1 MMLVYVNHPK
11 SNKGKSEISE
21 SYHNGGLDQSQG
33 GFSCHVRCHDDVG
46 LASCYF
52 VVLATE

>member
-1 MMLVYVNHPK
+1 MLVYVNHPK